1 MSSESRAKLCGAST
15 RKHSRHEQQTEK
27 QITDSIR
34 WNLSKTSLPLKSYKC
49 FRIPMNSPARPDNA
63 ALLRMTQIIA
73 SDGELEI
80 VDLVRTP
87 RQGPSLTL
95 YPEN

>member
-1 MSSESRAKLCGAST
+1 MSSVKQIGVEALSQSLSSLQKKTSIMKLNTFHTQNKKQKKSGPTRAKSG
-15 RKHSRHEQQTEK
+15 
-27 QITDSIR
+27 
-34 WNLSKTSLPLKSYKC
+34 KS
-49 FRIPMNSPARPDNA
+49 DGVT